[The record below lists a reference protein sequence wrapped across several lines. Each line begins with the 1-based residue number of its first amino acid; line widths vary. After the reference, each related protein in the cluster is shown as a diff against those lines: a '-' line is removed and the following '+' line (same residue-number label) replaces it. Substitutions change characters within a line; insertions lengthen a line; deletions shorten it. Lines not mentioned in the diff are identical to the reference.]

1 VTAPVGAVVR
11 IWYDGRPVAPGDVLQ
26 KPTGRC
32 YTVASVRVQRRGKHV
47 GRQHLACLVTA
58 RNLVDV
64 VARGGRIRPLR
75 WYPRRRER

>member
-1 VTAPVGAVVR
+1 MTAPVGAVVR
-11 IWYDGRPVAPGDVLQ
+11 IYYDGCPVAPGDVLQ
-26 KPTGRC
+26 TPTGRC

-58 RNLVDV
+58 CNLVDV

-75 WYPRRRER
+75 WYPRGRRR